1 MKYLSVILLT
11 IILLAVAV
19 PSFAFIAER
28 RAEAVRVAIV
38 RDSGSPLPGIP
49 YRMSRNSGT
58 AVIRSF
64 LEARKGD
71 LYGIVVRNLTASRIG
86 IVIAVDGRNIIS
98 GQKSDLTSREEMYV
112 LAPYESAQ
120 LDGWRTAQD
129 TVHRFY
135 FTEPSDSY
143 SMQTFHDSSAMGVIA
158 VAAFRE
164 KQPVRILR
172 ERAKKEPMPGSP
184 GPAESMNKSR
194 SESAYDS
201 AGTGFGDAQY
211 SPTTRVAFTP
221 EAIPFQK
228 NLIKYEWRQTLC
240 RKGLI
245 NCASEPRNRLW
256 EEERY
261 APFPPTH
268 SGR

>member
-11 IILLAVAV
+11 IIILAVAV

-28 RAEAVRVAIV
+28 KAEAVQVAIV

-49 YRMSRNSGT
+49 YRMSRTAGT

-71 LYGIVVRNLTASRIG
+71 HYGIVVRNLTASRIG
-86 IVIAVDGRNIIS
+86 VVIAVDGRNIIS

-172 ERAKKEPMPGSP
+172 ERAKKEQMPGSP

-194 SESAYDS
+194 SESAFDS

-256 EEERY
+256 DEERY

>member
-11 IILLAVAV
+11 IILQAVAV

-28 RAEAVRVAIV
+28 RAEAVQVAIV
-38 RDSGSPLPGIP
+38 QDSGSPLPGIP
-49 YRMSRNSGT
+49 YRMTRIGGT
-58 AVIRSF
+58 AVIKSY
-64 LEARKGD
+64 LEARKGEQ
-71 LYGIVVRNLTASRIG
+71 YGIVVRNRTPQRIG
-86 IVIAVDGRNIIS
+86 VVIAVDGRNIIS

-172 ERAKKEPMPGSP
+172 ERAKKEQMMGSP
-184 GPAESMNKSR
+184 EAAGSMNKSR
-194 SESAYDS
+194 SESAYDG
-201 AGTGFGDAQY
+201 AGTGFGDAYY

-221 EAIPFQK
+221 ETNPFQK

-240 RKGLI
+240 RQGVI
-245 NCASEPRNRLW
+245 SCAQKPRNRLW
-256 EEERY
+256 DEERY
-261 APFPPTH
+261 APYPPGH
-268 SGR
+268 AGR

>member
-1 MKYLSVILLT
+1 MNPELSLARQGRQRRSFSDGVQPSSEVFASHIRPVCAASPNKSALLPAQPSSECFRSNPNDSFGMKYLSVILLT
-11 IILLAVAV
+11 IILQAVAV

-28 RAEAVRVAIV
+28 RAEAVQVAIV
-38 RDSGSPLPGIP
+38 QDSGSPLPGIP
-49 YRMSRNSGT
+49 YRMSLTGGT
-58 AVIRSF
+58 AVIKSY
-64 LEARKGD
+64 LEARKGEQ
-71 LYGIVVRNLTASRIG
+71 YGIVVRNRTPQRIG
-86 IVIAVDGRNIIS
+86 VVIAVDGRNIIS

-172 ERAKKEPMPGSP
+172 ERAKKEHMPGSP
-184 GPAESMNKSR
+184 
-194 SESAYDS
+194 
-201 AGTGFGDAQY
+201 
-211 SPTTRVAFTP
+211 
-221 EAIPFQK
+221 
-228 NLIKYEWRQTLC
+228 
-240 RKGLI
+240 
-245 NCASEPRNRLW
+245 
-256 EEERY
+256 
-261 APFPPTH
+261 
-268 SGR
+268 